1 VWPNFLVIGVAKAG
15 TTSLYHYL
23 LQHPDVYLPKIKEP
37 NFFAMH
43 NETADVP
50 PNAPYYRSSIE
61 LFKRIKKESVVDIEQ
76 YTALFSHA
84 KKEKAIG
91 EVSTFY
97 LYHPKAP
104 DRIKRFIPTVKMVA
118 ILRNPI
124 ERSYSSYLHLVRAGV
139 ETREFKEALMEE
151 PYQSE
156 NVWLARKDYYI
167 RPGFYARQLMRYY
180 EKFDSDQIQ
189 VFLYDDYKREPEE
202 MLRKIFEF
210 LEVDSRFKPDI
221 STKHNVSGIPLD
233 SPLRKKSQL
242 DRIKRTVLTEA
253 LKEAAKTVFPGR
265 WQGKLRSLY
274 QRTWLD
280 RPAMDLEDR
289 RMLIGIFREDILRLE
304 DLLKRDLAT
313 WLREGQSGSS
323 LTTEPELAND
333 YKYGEV

>member
-1 VWPNFLVIGVAKAG
+1 VWPNFLVIGVAKSG

-43 NETADVP
+43 DETADVP
-50 PNAPYYRSSIE
+50 PNDPCYHSSIE
-61 LFKRIKKESVVDIEQ
+61 LFERIKKGSVIDIEQ

-91 EVSTFY
+91 EASTFY
-97 LYHPKAP
+97 MYHPKAP
-104 DRIKRFIPTVKMVA
+104 DRIKRFIPNVKMVA

-124 ERSYSSYLHLVRAGV
+124 ERSYSSHLHLVRAGV

-151 PYQSE
+151 PFQSE

-189 VFLYDDYKREPEE
+189 VFLYDDYKREPED

-210 LEVDSRFKPDI
+210 LEVDSQFKPNM

-233 SPLRKKSQL
+233 SPLRKKSHL

-265 WQGKLRSLY
+265 WQGKLRRLY
-274 QRTWLD
+274 QHAWLD
-280 RPAMDLEDR
+280 RPAMDQEVH
-289 RMLIGIFREDILRLE
+289 RMLIDIFREDILSLE
-304 DLLKRDLAT
+304 DLLKRDLST
-313 WLREGQSGSS
+313 WLREEQSRSS
-323 LTTEPELAND
+323 LTTELELAND
-333 YKYGEV
+333 YKY